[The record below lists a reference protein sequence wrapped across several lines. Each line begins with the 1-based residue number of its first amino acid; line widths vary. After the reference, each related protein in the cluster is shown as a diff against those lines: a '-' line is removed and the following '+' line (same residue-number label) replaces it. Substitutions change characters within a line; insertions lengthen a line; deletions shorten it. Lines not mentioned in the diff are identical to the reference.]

1 MKIVASIAEVWDG
14 KEVWVAIDDD
24 TYDGDIQGVG
34 GSREIAIEDLLWQLE
49 EREDERKEK
58 GGK

>member
-1 MKIVASIAEVWDG
+1 MKIVASIAEVWGG

-34 GSREIAIEDLLWQLE
+34 SSREIAIEDLLWQLE
-49 EREDERKEK
+49 EREKK
-58 GGK
+58 